1 MFKREKPKK
10 AKAPEHSTVAK
21 TDSVEKKA
29 ESLTALQDM
38 MLLHRRKCFYKTTVV
53 RIYTRYRI
61 HREITRREYT
71 EKLHGENSKSK
82 LVL

>member
-1 MFKREKPKK
+1 VFKREKPKK

-38 MLLHRRKCFYKTTVV
+38 LLCRRKCFYKTTVV

-71 EKLHGENSKSK
+71 EKLHTE
-82 LVL
+82 

>member
-1 MFKREKPKK
+1 MFKRAKPKK

-38 MLLHRRKCFYKTTVV
+38 LLHRRKCFYKTTVV
-53 RIYTRYRI
+53 RIYTEKRV
-61 HREITRREYT
+61 RE
-71 EKLHGENSKSK
+71 
-82 LVL
+82 